1 MHTVLDNM
9 GMLVFFFKI
18 ILAFRFLNKLFNDYL
33 LSKALFDVKVL
44 LDLQNYLVSFMSSC
58 FLELFFEKQI
68 TNSLKFGSYPL

>member
-1 MHTVLDNM
+1 MII
-9 GMLVFFFKI
+9 FF
-18 ILAFRFLNKLFNDYL
+18 
-33 LSKALFDVKVL
+33 SKALFDVKVL